1 VIKAREDDP
10 EALLAYVT
18 KIAFEPTSEA
28 LSALVKVSRLDLSI
42 EYLVPDE
49 SKVYAPLFGDDARE
63 AARAKLGSW
72 QVQVDERARKRAKAE
87 QMGGPANDRRDQ
99 PPAGRQGKAPLT
111 ERQEQSVLQS
121 RSERARKHV

>member
-42 EYLVPDE
+42 EYLVADE

-63 AARAKLGSW
+63 RPP
-72 QVQVDERARKRAKAE
+72 
-87 QMGGPANDRRDQ
+87 GPSSA
-99 PPAGRQGKAPLT
+99 AGRCKSTSAPMS
-111 ERQEQSVLQS
+111 EPRPS
-121 RSERARKHV
+121 RWRTGESST